1 MHFNDLP
8 ATDVSWFIVQA
19 DNGATGEI
27 SYCTAKADHIE
38 YSAAEF
44 CWSKAI
50 AGNGVVDGVQ
60 CS

>member
-1 MHFNDLP
+1 MHFIDLP
-8 ATDVSWFIVQA
+8 ATDVDWSHVQA
-19 DNGATGEI
+19 GNGATGEI

-38 YSAAEF
+38 YSAADF

-50 AGNGVVDGVQ
+50 AGNGVVDNVQ